1 MKVFLLD
8 NCRSRSRKH
17 NFFSAPAPAPTLQK
31 IFRLRLRLLAP
42 APAPGHFQK
51 PINQKFKVMIFFIK
65 NEKKMNDSF
74 AWTEQ
79 KLKRNLNSLSYFEKS
94 PGYGSV
100 SFG

>member
-1 MKVFLLD
+1 
-8 NCRSRSRKH
+8 
-17 NFFSAPAPAPTLQK
+17 
-31 IFRLRLRLLAP
+31 
-42 APAPGHFQK
+42 
-51 PINQKFKVMIFFIK
+51 MIFFIK

-94 PGYGSV
+94 AGYGSV

>member
-1 MKVFLLD
+1 MMWNYLHPVL
-8 NCRSRSRKH
+8 RSRS
-17 NFFSAPAPAPTLQK
+17 NFGGSGSDPSK
-31 IFRLRLRLLAP
+31 ILRLRLL